1 MKWVGKN
8 EVGKMLN
15 WSPHEFAWK
24 YFISEGF
31 AITKDG
37 ILINSG
43 NFDGL
48 GSAEAREKLTR
59 IAEDK

>member
-24 YFISEGF
+24 YFTSEGF

-48 GSAEAREKLTR
+48 GSVEAREKLT
-59 IAEDK
+59 